1 MEKLFLLFFI
11 LFFSFSFGQSK
22 TKEKSTDLPGIP
34 KGEVISC
41 GCNENSNKIYD
52 ENTIY
57 NLSAVDVKPEILG
70 WVKKE
75 QFIKDNFRTP
85 IVDDEKIVGK
95 IYVTFVIE
103 KDGTI
108 SNINILRDV
117 GHGTG
122 EEAKRVLQNM
132 PRWNPAKIAGKSVRC
147 LYAMPMVIP

>member
-1 MEKLFLLFFI
+1 MKKLFFI
-11 LFFSFSFGQSK
+11 LFLFSTSISFGQS
-22 TKEKSTDLPGIP
+22 TKA
-34 KGEVISC
+34 EVIDC
-41 GCNENSNKIYD
+41 GCKENSNDIYD
-52 ENTIY
+52 ENKIY
-57 NLSAVDVKPEILG
+57 STAAVDIKPEILG

-85 IVDDEKIVGK
+85 IVNGEKIYGK

-122 EEAKRVLQNM
+122 DEAKRILENM
-132 PRWNPAKIAGKSVRC
+132 PKWNPAKIGEKIVRT
-147 LYAMPMVIP
+147 LYAMPITIP

>member
-1 MEKLFLLFFI
+1 MKKLFFI
-11 LFFSFSFGQSK
+11 LFLFSTSISFGQS
-22 TKEKSTDLPGIP
+22 TKA
-34 KGEVISC
+34 EVIVC
-41 GCNENSNKIYD
+41 GCKGDSKYRD

-57 NLSAVDVKPEILG
+57 SFGIVDVKPEILG

-85 IVDDEKIVGK
+85 IVNGEKIFGK

-122 EEAKRVLQNM
+122 DEAKRVLENM
-132 PRWNPAKIAGKSVRC
+132 PRWNPAKIGEKIVRC
-147 LYAMPMVIP
+147 NYAMPITIP

>member
-1 MEKLFLLFFI
+1 MKKLFSLLFIFFI
-11 LFFSFSFGQSK
+11 SFSFGQIKNKKNTSNFPTTSK
-22 TKEKSTDLPGIP
+22 S
-34 KGEVISC
+34 EVISC
-41 GCNENSNKIYD
+41 GCNENSNDIYD
-52 ENTIY
+52 ENKIY
-57 NLSAVDVKPEILG
+57 STAAVDVKPEILG

-85 IVDDEKIVGK
+85 IVNGEKIFGK

-122 EEAKRVLQNM
+122 DEAKRVLENM
-132 PRWNPAKIAGKSVRC
+132 PRWNPAKIGDKIVRTM
-147 LYAMPMVIP
+147 YAMPITIP